1 MRMRRLWAALAGAIL
16 TVGLAGCASAPD
28 QLMGPDDFV
37 TEEALPEFSEDMVT
51 SGPAL
56 TDEMGSVSAN
66 TERSLIVTGSVYLTV
81 DDPFVAANEVEDIV
95 VAAGGRVDSRS
106 ESADIGG
113 DNPQAYLW
121 VRIPAD
127 RLDQTL
133 EQIETVGVVESK
145 TLSNQDVTLQRIDL
159 EARVEV
165 LEDAI
170 SRLRDLLDTA
180 ATTSEIIEIEAALGD
195 RQAELDSLQGQL
207 DYLGDQVDF
216 ASIGVDLR
224 GPDAAPER
232 EPDGF
237 IEGIVA
243 GWMGML
249 AFFAGSIVFAGM
261 LVPWLAGLGVI
272 ALLVWI
278 VLRLRKRSRKTA
290 D

>member
-1 MRMRRLWAALAGAIL
+1 MALVVGSLMTLGLGA
-16 TVGLAGCASAPD
+16 CASETGP
-28 QLMGPDDFV
+28 LGGPDDVV
-37 TEEALPEFSEDMVT
+37 TEEAMPGFSDDMVT
-51 SGPAL
+51 SGPAM
-56 TDEMGSVSAN
+56 TDERSSVSMD
-66 TERSLIVTGSVYLTV
+66 TDRSLIVTGSIYLTV

-121 VRIPAD
+121 VRIPAE

-180 ATTSEIIEIEAALGD
+180 ATTSDIIEIEAALGD
-195 RQAELDSLQGQL
+195 RQAELDSLTAQL

-216 ASIGVDLR
+216 ASIGIDLR
-224 GPDAAPER
+224 GPEAAPER

-249 AFFAGSIVFAGM
+249 AFFAGSVVFAGM
-261 LVPWLAGLGVI
+261 LVPWLAGLAII
-272 ALLVWI
+272 ALVVWLLVT
-278 VLRLRKRSRKTA
+278 LRRRGRSTEN
-290 D
+290 